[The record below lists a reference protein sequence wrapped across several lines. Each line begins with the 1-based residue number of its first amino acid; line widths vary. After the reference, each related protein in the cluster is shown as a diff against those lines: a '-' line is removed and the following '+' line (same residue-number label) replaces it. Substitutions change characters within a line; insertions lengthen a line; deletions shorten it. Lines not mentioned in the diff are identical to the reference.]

1 MSAKTPLTVAN
12 NFDPSVSGL
21 ANPVGTIVETVN
33 GTKAWMKW
41 GTGNT
46 QWSPL
51 HTVSAAFGSALT
63 TWDTTALVANLA
75 CDTLG
80 GFRLLI
86 QGTMNANGNI
96 GLRVN
101 GSGTFN
107 TQFVEFFGYSG
118 SANTLA
124 VMNNVPL
131 NFIVNNTAAKPFS
144 VVIECVACKSGTNL
158 QLISIMSTFYNSGI
172 SGNLTRH
179 ALVTLTGI
187 PVGEIQ
193 SVGVVS
199 SVAGALNAITTAT
212 LVRV

>member
-21 ANPVGTIVETVN
+21 AGTVGTIEQTVN

-158 QLISIMSTFYNSGI
+158 QLISIMSTFYYSTSSTYFN
-172 SGNLTRH
+172 RH
-179 ALVTLTGI
+179 ALVTLTGT
-187 PVGEIQ
+187 PLSEIQ
-193 SVGVVS
+193 SVGVSS
-199 SVAGALNAITTAT
+199 SVAGGFDAINTAT
-212 LVRV
+212 LVRI

>member
-21 ANPVGTIVETVN
+21 AGTVGTIEQTVN

-158 QLISIMSTFYNSGI
+158 QLISIMSTFYYSTSSTYFN
-172 SGNLTRH
+172 RH

>member
-21 ANPVGTIVETVN
+21 AGTVGTIEQTVD

-80 GFRLLI
+80 GFRLLV
-86 QGTMNANGNI
+86 QGTTGANGNI

-101 GSGTFN
+101 GTTNFN
-107 TQFVEFFGYSG
+107 NQFVEFYGYGSTSG
-118 SANTLA
+118 AQAILNYI
-124 VMNNVPL
+124 PL

-144 VVIECVACKSGTNL
+144 IVMECIACKSGNNA

>member
-1 MSAKTPLTVAN
+1 M
-12 NFDPSVSGL
+12 
-21 ANPVGTIVETVN
+21 
-33 GTKAWMKW
+33 
-41 GTGNT
+41 
-46 QWSPL
+46 
-51 HTVSAAFGSALT
+51 
-63 TWDTTALVANLA
+63 
-75 CDTLG
+75 
-80 GFRLLI
+80 
-86 QGTMNANGNI
+86 
-96 GLRVN
+96 
-101 GSGTFN
+101 
-107 TQFVEFFGYSG
+107 
-118 SANTLA
+118 
-124 VMNNVPL
+124 
-131 NFIVNNTAAKPFS
+131 NNTAAKPFS